1 MPLGQLIAS
10 LGADLSQLDRDLA
23 AGYAKFEAYTKRV
36 EALQTRL
43 SAPGVSGGRG
53 TGASGSID
61 AEHRRVE
68 TARQAAEAQ
77 QRRMVA
83 DQNAAER
90 EQRQRLVTQAQAER
104 ENARIGADAMRAK
117 MADLKQQILLKRELD
132 RTEAEER
139 RAVATQ
145 SQAERDNARLSAE
158 TMRAKQADLKQQI
171 LLKRELERQDKDE
184 QKAVDRNLKEVE
196 RRRVQMLREDT
207 QSKQNDVKQQM
218 VFRRELDRQDEASA
232 KAARQAA
239 KEEMAAKNADVK
251 QQMVLRRELDRQDKE
266 SEKAKQQAAKEEL
279 AAKNANVK
287 QQILLQRELDRQDKE
302 EARAQA
308 QQQRDEIRIAKVAR
322 VREEFEKSNSV
333 VARMD
338 KAILALDGGSLQNM
352 LGTVKQIGRAFGV
365 VGAFGIAGA
374 VAAITKGGIELN
386 REYQRQLTTMASI
399 LAMTTRVVDSQ
410 GHQVGRQQALNV
422 QLAEA
427 GKLYTLI
434 RKEAASTILT
444 GRELFGAVSANL
456 GLGSAAGLKP
466 EQTVQLSKQ
475 ITQLAKASGLQGER
489 QFAQETRALLTG
501 QGLQSGTV
509 ARILGIFSKKQV
521 EEHIQKGDLFT
532 YIMDRINKAKPFLDR
547 FRTSMDGVLTTLT
560 TKAQDLNRMAFEK
573 FFEKLT
579 KRIGDLNN
587 VLTQERLEQWA
598 EKISDGLIKVF
609 DAIDK
614 FVSGD
619 GFQKLVSFFN
629 ILVTNGTSIIAVL
642 AALRGALALGGASAT
657 LRGFQRSEAS
667 RAARA
672 AELAGQVGNLSSV
685 ANGARAA
692 TIEGEAAS
700 ASGAIGGLGRA
711 AGIAAAGLS
720 VLGAGL
726 AGYAIGTA
734 VNQFLFNLTG
744 AAGAERQENASR
756 EALEKMRTG
765 RGAQGLRVGEA
776 NARIHETRLALANA
790 RLNGDPDADLRGTR
804 GSAKKERDAA
814 VYMERLAQKDIAA
827 ERKKTV
833 DNQFRLESLQAEENA
848 RKRREAANEERV
860 KAGLELG
867 KLRDDKVREINAQA
881 QLDAIQAKKR
891 IADQSLLRKV
901 LVEIEKKRIDDVR
914 DYRAQRLIDF
924 QQELAKETGMV
935 RQAAAADY
943 AATVKAI
950 EDKKYSEDQEASLK
964 LAAQQS
970 YRHKLRD
977 LDVEEFL
984 RKKQLEADS
993 TGNVVLQLNLEYAQ
1007 KEEAI
1012 RKEVRA
1018 HYQGQAAIREFRK
1031 ETAQNEIGHQRA
1043 LRDVITQN
1051 EDKARD
1057 LARRGIQTERER
1069 AETIKRFTREV
1080 ADAQKQAAREIR
1092 DLIREQTDARRDLVR
1107 AQRAGQFSEQRIGRR
1122 QQTLRGGGFLPATE
1136 GVEGTNFALQ
1146 DEAGS
1151 LLRQFGIDTQ
1161 VQRALVARN
1170 GKTLGEAMTGRQ
1182 LRQLRDTF
1190 SGGDV
1195 EGGLGQLKELGI
1207 SAQPRFAQ
1215 SLRELGAKALG
1226 NQEAGAQL
1234 GDLEG
1239 REQLKQ
1245 QREDAGRQIEDAQRR
1260 IEELDQRHAEVLD
1273 SYKETISRLHVDF
1286 NQAVLKNADDLKS
1299 LSEEARRLAETLK
1312 ASGISIRQ
1320 DFANAL
1326 RKTAGGPTTQVG
1338 AEAAAQAQGAPV
1350 YNLIFNAESIKLDA
1364 TGQEAL
1370 RALADTLTQQKLRTA
1385 PARR

>member
-1 MPLGQLIAS
+1 MPLGEMVTS
-10 LGADLSQLDRDLA
+10 LRADLSAYEKDLNA
-23 AGYAKFEAYTKRV
+23 AYAQTESWAKKV
-36 EALQTRL
+36 EALQVRL
-43 SAPGVSGGRG
+43 SAAGMGGG
-53 TGASGSID
+53 GGAGMSFARRQQD
-61 AEHRRVE
+61 RAEVENLTYLDNQRRRTEAALDSQLRKVE
-68 TARQAAEAQ
+68 TARRAAEAEE
-77 QRRMVA
+77 RRA
-83 DQNAAER
+83 GA
-90 EQRQRLVTQAQAER
+90 TQVQAER
-104 ENARIGADAMRAK
+104 DNARIGADAMRAK

-132 RTEAEER
+132 RTEAAQR
-139 RAVATQ
+139 KDVATQ
-145 SQAERDNARLSAE
+145 SQAERDNARLGAE
-158 TMRAKQADLKQQI
+158 AMRAKQADLKQQ
-171 LLKRELERQDKDE
+171 
-184 QKAVDRNLKEVE
+184 
-196 RRRVQMLREDT
+196 
-207 QSKQNDVKQQM
+207 M
-218 VFRRELDRQDEASA
+218 VFRRELEKQDKEAA
-232 KAARQAA
+232 KAAEQAA
-239 KEEMAAKNADVK
+239 RNEMAAKMADIK
-251 QQMVLRRELDRQDKE
+251 QQLLLKRELDRQ
-266 SEKAKQQAAKEEL
+266 
-279 AAKNANVK
+279 N
-287 QQILLQRELDRQDKE
+287 KE
-302 EARAQA
+302 EARDQA
-308 QQQRDEIRIAKVAR
+308 QQQRDEIRVAKVAR

-333 VARMD
+333 IGRMD

-410 GHQVGRQQALNV
+410 GHQVGRQQTLNF

-456 GLGSAAGLKP
+456 GLGSAAGMKP
-466 EQTVQLSKQ
+466 EQTVEFSKQ

-521 EEHIQKGDLFT
+521 EEQIQKGDLFE
-532 YIMDRINKAKPFLDR
+532 YVMERVNKAKPFLDK
-547 FRTSMDGVLTTLT
+547 FRMSFDGVLTTLT

-579 KRIGDLNN
+579 RRIGDLNS
-587 VLTQERLEQWA
+587 VLTSERLEQWA

-609 DAIDK
+609 DAIDH
-614 FVSGD
+614 FVSGG
-619 GFQKLVSFFN
+619 GFQKLMDFFN
-629 ILVTNGTSIIAVL
+629 LLVSNGGSIIAVF
-642 AALRGALALGGASAT
+642 AAMRGALVLGGAAAQ
-657 LRGFQRSEAS
+657 LRGFQRNETS
-667 RAARA
+667 RAAQA
-672 AELAGQVGNLSSV
+672 AELAGIANNVGGVRGATGV
-685 ANGARAA
+685 AVS
-692 TIEGEAAS
+692 EGEAVVAGS
-700 ASGAIGGLGRA
+700 AVSGLAKA
-711 AGIAAAGLS
+711 AGIAASGLS
-720 VLGAGL
+720 IFASGLVGFSIGTIINKWLEERTGAGP
-726 AGYAIGTA
+726 
-734 VNQFLFNLTG
+734 
-744 AAGAERQENASR
+744 AERQLHAQE
-756 EALEKMRTG
+756 EALVKRRNDPKTQL
-765 RGAQGLRVGEA
+765 AQRLSDSDSRVKELADRLQDAYLSKGPGTFTAGEQR
-776 NARIHETRLALANA
+776 NTI
-790 RLNGDPDADLRGTR
+790 ADLRT
-804 GSAKKERDAA
+804 KYDAA
-814 VYMERLAQKDIAA
+814 VALDRQYRAQLQKHRQEEQKNTAA
-827 ERKKTV
+827 G
-833 DNQFRLESLQAEENA
+833 FHLESIQADENA
-848 RKRREAANEERV
+848 RKRREAANLERV
-860 KAGLELG
+860 KAGLELA

-881 QLDAIQAKKR
+881 QLDAIQAKKK
-891 IADQSLLRKV
+891 IADQSLLHKI
-901 LVEIEKKRIDDVR
+901 LFEIEKKRIDDIQ
-914 DYRAQRLIDF
+914 DYRAQKLIDF
-924 QQELAKETGMV
+924 QQDLSKQTGMA
-935 RQAAAADY
+935 RQAAEADY
-943 AATVKAI
+943 LATVKSI
-950 EDKKYSEDQEASLK
+950 KDKKYSEEQTDAL
-964 LAAQQS
+964 LFAAKETQH
-970 YRHKLRD
+970 HKLRD
-977 LDVEEFL
+977 LDIDEFL

-993 TGNVVLQLNLEYAQ
+993 TGNVLLQLNLEYAQ

-1018 HYQGQAAIREFRK
+1018 HYQGQAAIREFRN

-1043 LRDVITQN
+1043 IREKITET

-1069 AETIKRFTREV
+1069 AETIKKFTREV
-1080 ADAQKQAAREIR
+1080 ADAQKQAARDIIA
-1092 DLIREQTDARRDLVR
+1092 LVREEKDARRDLVR
-1107 AQRAGQFSEQRIGRR
+1107 AQRAEQFSEQRIGRR
-1122 QQTLRGGGFLPATE
+1122 ALNQRGERTVQATE
-1136 GVEGTNFALQ
+1136 GIEGTNFALQ

-1161 VQRALVARN
+1161 VKRALVARN
-1170 GKTLGEAMTGRQ
+1170 GSTLGEAMTARQ

-1207 SAQPRFAQ
+1207 GAQPGFTQ
-1215 SLRELGAKALG
+1215 SVRELGAKALG

-1234 GDLEG
+1234 GEAEG

-1245 QREDAGRQIEDAQRR
+1245 QREDAGRQLQDAQRK

-1320 DFANAL
+1320 DFATAL
-1326 RKTAGGPTTQVG
+1326 RRTAGGPTTQAG